1 VQLPVWVTVIIARF
15 VGGFAVGFVA
25 GIVYMASSGRADG
38 GLGQSSTLTLTLVVT
53 LVGAVV
59 TGAVTVAL
67 LPPLSGCR
75 VTIGTAV
82 VATVVGQLIPFI
94 GGLLVSHAV
103 TRDTSTSMYL
113 PLYGTA
119 GPLLSLGLTVAG
131 IAATAWMIQ
140 STTMV
145 GSGSGSGSGP
155 RLELYGKARRE
166 SLDDEY

>member
-1 VQLPVWVTVIIARF
+1 MQLPVWVTVVIARF

-25 GIVYMASSGRADG
+25 GVVYVASNG
-38 GLGQSSTLTLTLVVT
+38 GLGRSSNLTLALVVT

-67 LPPLSGCR
+67 LPMLSGCR

-82 VATVVGQLIPFI
+82 LATVVGQLIPFV
-94 GGLLVSHAV
+94 GGLLISHAV
-103 TRDTSTSMYL
+103 TRDTSATMYL

-140 STTMV
+140 STTIV
-145 GSGSGSGSGP
+145 GSGSGP
-155 RLELYGKARRE
+155 RYELYGKARRE
-166 SLDDEY
+166 RLDDEY

>member
-1 VQLPVWVTVIIARF
+1 MQLPVWVTVVIARF
-15 VGGFAVGFVA
+15 VGGFAVGLVA
-25 GIVYMASSGRADG
+25 GVVYAATTGSANGA
-38 GLGQSSTLTLTLVVT
+38 LGQSSALTLTLVVT
-53 LVGAVV
+53 LIGAVV

-67 LPPLSGCR
+67 LPALSGCR

-82 VATVVGQLIPFI
+82 LATVVGQLIPFI

-119 GPLLSLGLTVAG
+119 GPLLSIGLTIAS
-131 IAATAWMIQ
+131 IAATAWIIQ
-140 STTMV
+140 STIIA
-145 GSGSGSGSGP
+145 GSGSGP

-166 SLDDEY
+166 SLDDDY

>member
-1 VQLPVWVTVIIARF
+1 MQLPVWVTVVIARF

-25 GIVYMASSGRADG
+25 GVVYVASSGG
-38 GLGQSSTLTLTLVVT
+38 GNGALGQPSTLTVTLVVT
-53 LVGAVV
+53 LVGALV

-67 LPPLSGCR
+67 LPALSGCH

-82 VATVVGQLIPFI
+82 LATVVGQLIPFI

-103 TRDTSTSMYL
+103 TRDTSSSMYL
-113 PLYGTA
+113 PLCGTA

-140 STTMV
+140 STTIA
-145 GSGSGSGSGP
+145 GSGSGP
-155 RLELYGKARRE
+155 RYELYGKARRE

>member
-1 VQLPVWVTVIIARF
+1 MQLPVWVTVVIARF

-25 GIVYMASSGRADG
+25 GVVYIASSG
-38 GLGQSSTLTLTLVVT
+38 STLTLTLVVT

-67 LPPLSGCR
+67 LPALSGCR

-82 VATVVGQLIPFI
+82 LATVVGQLIPFI

-119 GPLLSLGLTVAG
+119 GPLLSLGLTIAG

-140 STTMV
+140 STIV
-145 GSGSGSGSGP
+145 VGSGSGP
-155 RLELYGKARRE
+155 RYELYGKARRE

>member
-1 VQLPVWVTVIIARF
+1 MQLPVWVTVVIARF

-25 GIVYMASSGRADG
+25 GVVYIASSGSANG
-38 GLGQSSTLTLTLVVT
+38 ALGQSSTLTLTLVIT

-67 LPPLSGCR
+67 LPALSGCR
-75 VTIGTAV
+75 VTTGTAV
-82 VATVVGQLIPFI
+82 LATVVGQLIPFI

-140 STTMV
+140 STIV
-145 GSGSGSGSGP
+145 VGSGSGP
-155 RLELYGKARRE
+155 RYELYGKARRE

>member
-1 VQLPVWVTVIIARF
+1 MQLPVWVTVVIARF

-25 GIVYMASSGRADG
+25 GVVYIASSGSTNGA
-38 GLGQSSTLTLTLVVT
+38 LGQSSTLTLSLVVT

-59 TGAVTVAL
+59 TGALTVAM
-67 LPPLSGCR
+67 LPALSGCR

-82 VATVVGQLIPFI
+82 LATVIGQLIPFI

-113 PLYGTA
+113 PLYGAA
-119 GPLLSLGLTVAG
+119 GPLLSLGLTIAG
-131 IAATAWMIQ
+131 IAVTAWMIQ
-140 STTMV
+140 STIV
-145 GSGSGSGSGP
+145 AGSGSGP

>member
-1 VQLPVWVTVIIARF
+1 VQLPVWVTVVIARF

-25 GIVYMASSGRADG
+25 GIVYIATSGSAN
-38 GLGQSSTLTLTLVVT
+38 GQSSALTLTLVVT

-67 LPPLSGCR
+67 LPALSGCR

-82 VATVVGQLIPFI
+82 LATVVGQLIPFI
-94 GGLLVSHAV
+94 GLLLVSHAV

-113 PLYGTA
+113 PLYGAA

-131 IAATAWMIQ
+131 IAATAWIIQ
-140 STTMV
+140 STTIV
-145 GSGSGSGSGP
+145 GSGSGP
-155 RLELYGKARRE
+155 RYELYGKARRE
-166 SLDDEY
+166 SLDEEY

>member
-1 VQLPVWVTVIIARF
+1 VQLPVWVTVVIARF

-25 GIVYMASSGRADG
+25 GIAYIATSGSAN
-38 GLGQSSTLTLTLVVT
+38 GQSSALTLTLVVT

-67 LPPLSGCR
+67 LPALSGCR

-82 VATVVGQLIPFI
+82 LATVVGQLIPFI
-94 GGLLVSHAV
+94 GLLLVSHAV

-113 PLYGTA
+113 PLYGAA

-131 IAATAWMIQ
+131 IAATAWIIQ
-140 STTMV
+140 STTIV
-145 GSGSGSGSGP
+145 GSGSGP
-155 RLELYGKARRE
+155 RYELYGKARRE
-166 SLDDEY
+166 SLDEEY

>member
-1 VQLPVWVTVIIARF
+1 MQLPVWVTVIIARF

-25 GIVYMASSGRADG
+25 GVVYVASSGSTNGA
-38 GLGQSSTLTLTLVVT
+38 LGQSSTLTVTLVIT

-75 VTIGTAV
+75 VTIGNAV
-82 VATVVGQLIPFI
+82 LATVVGQLIPFV

-103 TRDTSTSMYL
+103 TRDTSSSMYL

-140 STTMV
+140 STTMA
-145 GSGSGSGSGP
+145 GSGAGP
-155 RLELYGKARRE
+155 RYELYGKARRE